1 MSNPKLATFIDR
13 LEAVMLDAGVEP
25 EQLKATI
32 CAICDIPS
40 VDDWFSGFTQS
51 PPAENVAALSVYFKS
66 DCVWLITGKYSS
78 EQVVCDRH
86 TDEVFSCT
94 LLNQRMEAKELKVI
108 RNYED

>member
-13 LEAVMLDAGVEP
+13 IQAVMLDAGVER

-32 CAICDIPS
+32 CAICDIQS
-40 VDDWFSGFTQS
+40 VDDWFSGFTQI

-78 EQVVCDRH
+78 EEVVCDRH
-86 TDEVFSCT
+86 NDEVFSCN
-94 LLNQRMEAKELKVI
+94 LINHRMEAKDVKII
-108 RNYED
+108 RNYKD